1 MSITVLSIGKKH
13 EDWVAE
19 GIERYQKRLRAPF
32 NVEWVLLPH
41 SSLEGA
47 RAREEESG
55 RIISR
60 LNPDHYV
67 ILLDERGKQLTSPA
81 LSELL
86 TTCFT
91 TSKSVVFV
99 IGGAYGVDD
108 TVHQRANVIFSL
120 SPLVFPHQLVRL
132 ILIEQ
137 IYRAQQI
144 SAGSAYHHE

>member
-1 MSITVLSIGKKH
+1 MAITVLSIGKKH
-13 EDWVAE
+13 EGWVTD

-41 SSLEGA
+41 SSFEGS

-67 ILLDERGKQLTSPA
+67 ILLDERGKELTSPA
-81 LSELL
+81 LSEHLAA
-86 TTCFT
+86 CFT
-91 TSKSVVFV
+91 ASRPVVFI

-108 TVHQRANVIFSL
+108 TVRQRANFTLSL
-120 SPLVFPHQLVRL
+120 SLLVFPHQLVRL
-132 ILIEQ
+132 IITEQ

-144 SAGSAYHHE
+144 SAGSSYHHE